1 MTTNIVIDL
10 NPKYLGVNSNKQH
23 VESFAFDI
31 KKNVEKAFNIKCDY
45 TTSFD
50 NKNYQIHTT
59 DPSLQICISE
69 FIETN
74 WNHIF
79 SL

>member
-1 MTTNIVIDL
+1 MTTNIVIDV
-10 NPKYLGVNSNKQH
+10 NPKHLGLNYNEEH
-23 VESFAFDI
+23 VECFAFDI

-45 TTSFD
+45 TTNFD
-50 NKNYQIHTT
+50 NKTYQVVTS
-59 DPSLQICISE
+59 DPSLQMCISD

-79 SL
+79 AS

>member
-1 MTTNIVIDL
+1 MTTNIVIDV
-10 NPKYLGVNSNKQH
+10 NPKYLGKNSNEQH

-45 TTSFD
+45 TTNYQ
-50 NKNYQIHTT
+50 NKNYQIVTA
-59 DPSLQICISE
+59 DPSLQISISE
-69 FIETN
+69 FIEAN
-74 WNHIF
+74 WNHVF

>member
-1 MTTNIVIDL
+1 MTTNIIIDV
-10 NPKYLGVNSNKQH
+10 NPKYLGKNSNEQH

-31 KKNVEKAFNIKCDY
+31 TKNVEKAFNIKCDY
-45 TTSFD
+45 TTNFD
-50 NKNYQIHTT
+50 NKNYQILTK
-59 DPSLQICISE
+59 DPSLQMSISN

-79 SL
+79 AS

>member
-1 MTTNIVIDL
+1 MTTNIVIDV
-10 NPKYLGVNSNKQH
+10 NPKYLGKNSSEHH

-45 TTSFD
+45 TTIYN
-50 NKNYQIHTT
+50 NKNYQIVTP
-59 DPSLQICISE
+59 DPLLQISISE

-79 SL
+79 CI

>member
-1 MTTNIVIDL
+1 MTANLVIDV
-10 NPKYLGVNSNKQH
+10 NPKHLGENYNEKH

-45 TTSFD
+45 TTNFD
-50 NKNYQIHTT
+50 NKNYQILTS
-59 DPSLQICISE
+59 DPTLQMYISD

-74 WNHIF
+74 WKHVF
-79 SL
+79 AS